1 MNKEIRLVNG
11 EGQIYL
17 SLICKEI
24 IAYFQNLQI
33 RMDEMPIDIK
43 GGMPCSRFCPAE
55 INNLEFHQVH
65 LTMTKYSYWCQVIFQ
80 LSHELTHYFIYC
92 HCKDERQKAS
102 WIEET
107 ICEAISLYFLAWY
120 GKNWEKTLLYRYNTG
135 YGISVNEYLE
145 NEIKNK
151 GTRRLTLCQSYQELM
166 EIDRTS
172 QERREDRQAERN
184 ELFNLIHARDI
195 FGLISYRDYIIQDKK
210 ILDCN
215 RYLEDYTYNF
225 PVRYLCDLQKKI
237 LSEDKL
243 KSQEA

>member
-43 GGMPCSRFCPAE
+43 GGMPCPRFCPAE

-120 GKNWEKTLLYRYNTG
+120 GENWEKTLIYRYNTG
-135 YGISVNEYLE
+135 YGKSVNEYLE
-145 NEIKNK
+145 NEIQNK

>member
-65 LTMTKYSYWCQVIFQ
+65 LTMTKYSCWCQIIFQ

>member
-43 GGMPCSRFCPAE
+43 GGMPCPRFCPAE
-55 INNLEFHQVH
+55 INILGFHQIH
-65 LTMTKYSYWCQVIFQ
+65 LTMTNYSYWCQVIFQ

-92 HCKDERQKAS
+92 YCKDERQKAS

-120 GKNWEKTLLYRYNTG
+120 GENWEKTLIYRYNTG
-135 YGISVNEYLE
+135 YGKSVNEYLE
-145 NEIKNK
+145 NEIQNK

-195 FGLISYRDYIIQDKK
+195 LGLISYRDYIIQDKK
-210 ILDCN
+210 ILDCD
-215 RYLEDYTYNF
+215 RYLEDYAYNF
-225 PVRYLCDLQKKI
+225 PVRYLCDLQKKV

>member
-1 MNKEIRLVNG
+1 
-11 EGQIYL
+11 
-17 SLICKEI
+17 
-24 IAYFQNLQI
+24 
-33 RMDEMPIDIK
+33 MPIDIK